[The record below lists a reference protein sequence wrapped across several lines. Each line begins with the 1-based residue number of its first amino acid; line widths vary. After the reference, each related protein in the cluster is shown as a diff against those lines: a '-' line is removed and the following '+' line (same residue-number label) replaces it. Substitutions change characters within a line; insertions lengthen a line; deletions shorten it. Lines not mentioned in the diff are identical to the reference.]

1 MMADLMRWNPFD
13 EFRRITEA
21 FERELNRWW
30 SRPAWTAYSSF
41 DTRIS
46 TSDDGY
52 RIRIPLPGIAPEHVE
67 VNVTGRTLHVR
78 ATEREGDSDVVRY
91 EQVLTL
97 PATVDTEKIAATFNH
112 GLLELTCPYQEAVK
126 PRRIQIATEA
136 PKQLQA
142 A

>member
-13 EFRRITEA
+13 ELWRITEA
-21 FERELNRWW
+21 FERELDRWW
-30 SRPAWTAYSSF
+30 SRPAWTAYSPF
-41 DTRIS
+41 GVTIS
-46 TSDDGY
+46 TSNEGY
-52 RIRIPLPGIAPEHVE
+52 RVRIPLPGIAPEHVD

-78 ATEREGDSDVVRY
+78 ATEREGDSEVVRY

-97 PATVDTEKIAATFNH
+97 PATVDADKITATFNH
-112 GLLELTCPYQEAVK
+112 GLLELMCPYQEAVK
-126 PRRIQIATEA
+126 PRRIQITTEA